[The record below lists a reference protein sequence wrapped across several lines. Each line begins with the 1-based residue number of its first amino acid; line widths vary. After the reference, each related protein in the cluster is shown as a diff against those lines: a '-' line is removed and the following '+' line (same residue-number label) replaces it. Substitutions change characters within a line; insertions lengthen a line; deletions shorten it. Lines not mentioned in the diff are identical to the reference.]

1 MSTQQGKTTMHN
13 TPLASFSS
21 IDDPQLPVEVIRVI
35 KDRLGDIPSSGIA
48 AGQAVASAIFYLLGR
63 HDGVFNDI
71 DVFLPKSSDIDKLMG
86 ESWNPKLRADNDL
99 VTLTHGYRETGFS
112 SPVFKKGHYYI
123 IGSCYLGNVNI
134 VVVENFN
141 HSQIGAQDI
150 IGGFD
155 INACE
160 AAIDLESMTL
170 TVSDAFRDFIKHWVL
185 DVTTY
190 HTPAHTALR
199 IARKSRALNARV
211 NSTVMLR
218 LQTML
223 AIAEAEERHY
233 SLNYTRGMLMAEKNA
248 EKAANEPLV
257 CEHFTF
263 RDVTIQIPM
272 EEEEEEFMTLMQL
285 SPKACHDGVVGAYM
299 SVISFLG
306 APDFSVAAAI
316 FPYLWDRV
324 ANKGD
329 DSAVKWLIKE
339 ATARDAMK
347 RDWLSR
353 PQSEEE
359 EAIYAE
365 ACERGERRDALL
377 LIFICALRHHNP
389 RVFKS
394 QSTCI
399 NRALKMAEKHP
410 LAFSKN
416 EKHLTS
422 LDDAILFGKNLNWL
436 EKKRLHLVI
445 GMYEDNAALLPS
457 LSSRQYKAAL
467 TPILDAI
474 FSRMENER
482 VTPIG
487 YKLISALNATGKIKV
502 TELTSE
508 LEMLEQGYAQK
519 HCVGGYFHQVKSRQC
534 IILDVLTPEDKKYTV
549 EYRVITRDGEFGFT
563 KNQCKGVNNRPMP
576 QEIKKLLPEFFS
588 DNGHEKEWFLKN
600 TYASQRG
607 LQGNEIDFDYDDD
620 IPF

>member
-48 AGQAVASAIFYLLGR
+48 AGQAVASAIFYLLGL

-71 DVFLPKSSDIDKLMG
+71 DVFLPKSSDIAKLMG

-99 VTLTHGYRETGFS
+99 VSLTHGYRETGFS
-112 SPVFKKGHYYI
+112 SPIFKKGHYHI

-134 VVVENFN
+134 VVVHNYN
-141 HSQIGAQDI
+141 HSTIGAQDI

-160 AAIDLESMTL
+160 AAIDLESMKL

-199 IARKSRALNARV
+199 IARKSRALNARI
-211 NSTVMLR
+211 NNTAMLR

-223 AIAEAEERHY
+223 AIAEAEEQRY
-233 SLNYTRGMLMAEKNA
+233 SLKYTRGMLMAEKNA
-248 EKAANEPLV
+248 EKAMGEPLV

-263 RDVTIQIPM
+263 RDITIEMSM
-272 EEEEEEFMTLMQL
+272 EDGEAITLMQL
-285 SPKACHDGVVGAYM
+285 SPKACHEAVLNAYM

-306 APDFSVAAAI
+306 APESSVAAAI
-316 FPYLWDRV
+316 FPHLWERV

-329 DSAVKWLIKE
+329 DSAVKWLIEE

-347 RDWLSR
+347 RDFLSP

-359 EAIYAE
+359 EALYAE
-365 ACERGERRDALL
+365 ASERGERRDALL
-377 LIFICALRHHNP
+377 TIFICALRHHNP

-445 GMYEDNAALLPS
+445 GMYEDNTALLPA
-457 LSSRQYKAAL
+457 LSNRQYKTAL
-467 TPILDAI
+467 MPILDAI

-487 YKLISALNATGKIKV
+487 EKLVNALNATGKIKV

-534 IILDVLTPEDKKYTV
+534 IILDVVTPEEKKYTV
-549 EYRVITRDGEFGFT
+549 EYRVVTRDGEFGFT
-563 KNQCKGVNNRPMP
+563 KNQCKGINNRPIP
-576 QEIKKLLPEFFS
+576 QELKKLLPEFFS
-588 DNGHEKEWFLKN
+588 DNGNEKGWFFEN
-600 TYASQRG
+600 TYDQQRG
-607 LQGNEIDFDYDDD
+607 LQGNNPDFDYDDD